1 MGCCYQF
8 IHWNYSCLFSF
19 LRRSAPFFACS
30 LDAQCSLFYVFELTE
45 KAITNLENGSV
56 PAMKNLNIS
65 SISLR

>member
-1 MGCCYQF
+1 M
-8 IHWNYSCLFSF
+8 
-19 LRRSAPFFACS
+19 SA
-30 LDAQCSLFYVFELTE
+30 LFYVFELTE